1 MEPKTDPATGLERQT
16 SFRDVNRPY
25 HAGPML
31 PDLPKPVKPAKDP
44 SASLLEHLLKYY
56 DFQKSD
62 PNRWEENEIVGVV
75 SGATATAIA
84 ALLIFMPITGV
95 ERQTSF
101 SAGLTLLGA
110 GIGYALRSVQK
121 K

>member
-1 MEPKTDPATGLERQT
+1 MEPKTDPVKSA
-16 SFRDVNRPY
+16 VNRPY
-25 HAGPML
+25 NSGPLL
-31 PDLPKPVKPAKDP
+31 PALPKPNSKHKDP
-44 SASLLEHLLKYY
+44 EKTLLEHLLKYY
-56 DFQKSD
+56 DFSKSD
-62 PNRWEENEIVGVV
+62 PNKWEENEIVGVV
-75 SGATATAIA
+75 SGATATFIA
-84 ALLIFMPITGV
+84 ALLIFMPIQGV